1 MRWSFEVGVLLN
13 ANSRNKTENFLNIF
27 TETCISIE
35 FIDYNSNN
43 PKKIASTSKDI
54 ETISIK
60 REDQKLLV
68 LSLLLLFRLHVQ

>member
-1 MRWSFEVGVLLN
+1 M
-13 ANSRNKTENFLNIF
+13 
-27 TETCISIE
+27 E

-43 PKKIASTSKDI
+43 PKKIAPMSKDI